1 MRLLDAYNS
10 VMTRSSLGVRA
21 RGDPDTMWLL
31 DPLKLSCESEEDGNG
46 GNDERALYVSVG
58 QKGFKTLIRG
68 LVLE

>member
-1 MRLLDAYNS
+1 M
-10 VMTRSSLGVRA
+10 RA